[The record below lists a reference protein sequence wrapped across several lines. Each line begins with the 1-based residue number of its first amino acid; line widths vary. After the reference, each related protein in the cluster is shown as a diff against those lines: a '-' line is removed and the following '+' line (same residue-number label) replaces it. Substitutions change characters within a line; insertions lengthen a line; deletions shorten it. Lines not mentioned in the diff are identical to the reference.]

1 MYFSKDLTFSRASG
15 SWWITTTSFRGYWG
29 EGGKKKKNQKL
40 LSFQLKIKNFRSYYL
55 SLEVFYCWTL
65 FAIPNVTIQFSQA
78 YPKVTKVLHIPKVLV
93 RDVKSSNLYW
103 NGFSVSDY
111 SSKLNNRLQ
120 TRNGTFNFFVDE
132 ILPRLKRKHDIASFS
147 LYLFEQ
153 IENILPLLWNFPQE
167 TPLCPVW
174 GNLKKEQTAFSSVFM
189 EKKMRK

>member
-1 MYFSKDLTFSRASG
+1 MFSRASG
-15 SWWITTTSFRGYWG
+15 SWWITTTSFKGYWG
-29 EGGKKKKNQKL
+29 EGKKPTET
-40 LSFQLKIKNFRSYYL
+40 FVFPAEKNFWNYCL

-65 FAIPNVTIQFSQA
+65 FAIPNLILQFSQA
-78 YPKVTKVLHIPKVLV
+78 YPKVTKLLHIPKVLV

-132 ILPRLKRKHDIASFS
+132 ILPRLKRKHYIASFS

-153 IENILPLLWNFPQE
+153 IENILPPS
-167 TPLCPVW
+167 
-174 GNLKKEQTAFSSVFM
+174 LKCSTRDSVMPCLGQYEKWTNRFSFLFV
-189 EKKMRK
+189 EKMRK